1 MEQHPIPQ
9 QVTSYEFKLVG
20 DMTLKQFLKAAAGIV
35 IALIINTS
43 GLIFF
48 IKYPLVFLFGAGGLA
63 LAFVPF
69 QDRPLETWVVSFFRC
84 IYSPTVYI
92 YRKKN
97 NINWLDIDLTKKI
110 ETDEEKN
117 EVIKPLSAKKGDV
130 KVGEFVASLPKIT
143 VNKLEL
149 EEEGVVEVKK
159 EKVKEGPVTKEVVME
174 KTETKEDVME
184 RLKKKQ
190 TEALKTLPT
199 EKDWRNDATD
209 LNLTKDKHIATG
221 KAVFGDVPLPITPK
235 DPNVIIGMAT
245 DIGGKIIEGAIV
257 EIEDVNG
264 NPIRVL
270 KTNSLGQF
278 KTSTQM
284 ASGKYIIAI
293 KKDNYQFDSIEV
305 ELKGEIVQPL
315 NIVAK

>member
-20 DMTLKQFLKAAAGIV
+20 DMTLKQFLKAATGIV
-35 IALIINTS
+35 LALLINSS
-43 GLIFF
+43 GLVFF
-48 IKYPLVFLFGAGGLA
+48 IKYPLIFLFGAGGLA

-69 QDRPLETWVVSFFRC
+69 QDRPLETWVMAFFRS
-84 IYSPTVYI
+84 IYSPTIYT

-110 ETDEEKN
+110 ETEEDKEEKN
-117 EVIKPLSAKKGDV
+117 RPLMTKKSSEKV
-130 KVGEFVASLPKIT
+130 KEFVASLPKIKIDET
-143 VNKLEL
+143 DSVEKKEVKGNIIK
-149 EEEGVVEVKK
+149 EEIKISEPVVEKVAMGKPETKK
-159 EKVKEGPVTKEVVME
+159 EKAPEA
-174 KTETKEDVME
+174 ED
-184 RLKKKQ
+184 
-190 TEALKTLPT
+190 
-199 EKDWRNDATD
+199 DWRDDATG
-209 LNLTKDKHIATG
+209 LNLTKDTHVATG
-221 KAVFGDVPLPITPK
+221 RAVYGDVPLPIAPK

-245 DIGGKIIEGAIV
+245 DTDGKIIEGAIV

-278 KTSTQM
+278 KTSTQV